1 MPYQFSNVEIK
12 ILPNGDKV
20 VRKVY
25 MKNGSGYKSV
35 TKYGIRKGKGRGK
48 GKRTLRRISYVKKP
62 IHDDHVE
69 RIQTRTFVPGLFA
82 DCILDNPGA

>member
-1 MPYQFSNVEIK
+1 MIFNQTYSNSEIK

-25 MKNGSGYKSV
+25 VNNGNGYKSI
-35 TKYGIRKGKGRGK
+35 TKYGIRKGKGKQK

-62 IHDDHVE
+62 IHLDHVNK
-69 RIQTRTFVPGLFA
+69 IQTGTFVPGLF
-82 DCILDNPGA
+82 DECKSI